1 MALEPDEAG
10 LSGVFFLKGVSG
22 IQGVEAS
29 LWASGCFRNCGVVL
43 GRGCGILDGLLEG
56 FGAREATGFRGSLR
70 GLVFEMTEGRG
81 FSAWPGVWGSGLG
94 KL

>member
-1 MALEPDEAG
+1 M
-10 LSGVFFLKGVSG
+10 
-22 IQGVEAS
+22 
-29 LWASGCFRNCGVVL
+29 VL